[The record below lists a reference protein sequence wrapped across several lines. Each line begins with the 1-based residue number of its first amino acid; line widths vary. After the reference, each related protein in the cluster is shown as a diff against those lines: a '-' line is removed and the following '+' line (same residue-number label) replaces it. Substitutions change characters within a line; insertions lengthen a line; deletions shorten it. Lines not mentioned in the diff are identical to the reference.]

1 MKFHSFNQLP
11 LYTDDFFFREMGSNS
26 SEKAIVIFN
35 PPEATIVS
43 PVFLRSRKSLAEHID
58 FIRQNNYKK
67 AIIVAEDIHFLSQCP
82 SLESLMI
89 FPAISAENFDY
100 SPLYKLPNL
109 KWLQCETMYGLRA
122 MYDVDEPLKTTSIDY
137 RQIEGLKRL
146 QVGNPE
152 GHLHVRD
159 LENLTALSFYE
170 GGPKSE
176 NLRNELPGKSL
187 LSLKLILSP
196 LRSLDG
202 IEEAPLMQRLEL
214 SYNRRLT
221 DISALR
227 HLKNSLRYLEI
238 EACGK
243 IQEFS
248 VLAELHCL
256 EYLIL
261 KGSNVLPDLAFLKA
275 LPKLKVLD
283 VQMDVA
289 DGDLSLCTKLP
300 YARVKNRRHFSHKD
314 DELPKNYSDPDY
326 DIPFEVT

>member
-1 MKFHSFNQLP
+1 MRFYSFNQLP
-11 LYTDDFFFREMGSNS
+11 LYTDDFFFREMGSGG
-26 SEKAIVIFN
+26 EKAIVIFN
-35 PPEATIVS
+35 PAEATIAS
-43 PVFLRSRKSLAEHID
+43 PVFLRSRKSLDEHIE
-58 FIRQNNYKK
+58 FIRQNDYAK
-67 AIIVAEDIHFLSQCP
+67 AIIVADNIDFLAQCP

-100 SPLYKLPNL
+100 SPLYELPNL
-109 KWLQCETMYGLRA
+109 KWLQCETMYGLRTA
-122 MYDVDEPLKTTSIDY
+122 YDVDEPIKTTSIDY
-137 RQIEGLKRL
+137 RRIKGLKRL
-146 QVGNPE
+146 LVGNTE

-159 LENLTALSFYE
+159 AETLTSLIFYE
-170 GGPKSE
+170 GGPQGD
-176 NLRNELPGKSL
+176 NLQNALPGKSL
-187 LSLKLILSP
+187 LSLQLVLSP

-202 IEEAPLMQRLEL
+202 IEEAHQLQRLEL

-238 EACGK
+238 DACGK
-243 IQEFS
+243 IQDFS
-248 VLAELHCL
+248 VLAELQCL

-261 KGSNVLPDLAFLKA
+261 KGPNVLPDLTFLKA
-275 LPKLKVLD
+275 LPRLKVLD
-283 VQMDVA
+283 VRLNVA

-314 DELPKNYSDPDY
+314 DELPKNYSDPNY